1 MLSRDLTPP
10 GHHVAAPGEDDGR
23 TVDVDAVGPE
33 PGLGCAPWVRFGSAN
48 DGDYFVFVARRRP
61 ESFAWRVPLDD
72 EELLGGMGAQGNETR
87 KEDGT
92 FESLLLM
99 GLDA

>member
-1 MLSRDLTPP
+1 MTPP